1 MVISLCSFDCSC
13 ILMCDV
19 RDVRECYS
27 IVRVYSCV
35 MLCDVWECY
44 SVVRVYS
51 CVMLCDVRECYS
63 VCLSVLVSYLQ
74 LQ

>member
-51 CVMLCDVRECYS
+51 CVMCVMCGN
-63 VCLSVLVSYLQ
+63 VIVLFVYTHV
-74 LQ
+74 

>member
-1 MVISLCSFDCSC
+1 
-13 ILMCDV
+13 MCDV
-19 RDVRECYS
+19 RDVRD
-27 IVRVYSCV
+27 VR
-35 MLCDVWECY
+35 ECY

>member
-35 MLCDVWECY
+35 MLCDV
-44 SVVRVYS
+44 
-51 CVMLCDVRECYS
+51 RECYS